1 MGEHSS
7 AAAAAVG
14 VVGRR
19 CRLSGRAT
27 LPPPPRSRRGG
38 PGSAVFLGHGSRAA
52 AVPAA
57 ALDPGDSGQHRLCG
71 QQRPQP
77 SAVPDP
83 RVDHRHGARDGHDA
97 ATPAGQPLAVAAVAV
112 APRAAV
118 AAALAWPGEARS
130 EADAAVGSER
140 LPEGGQPPVALPRSC
155 RFAAF
160 ACVGSTGEALN
171 DMATDLTIRGALS
184 AGNTSLTLSY
194 NCAVILSMCG
204 GYLSERAASGPG
216 ARRAFASLWG
226 LCQLCRGLGMR
237 HLTPEPDLAHVHV
250 RLLRQVHWPAGP
262 GRDRH
267 GLARAAAQ
275 GLWGR
280 IAAGVAQ
287 DARQRRVDSPHGRRA
302 PGAAPVPAAAA
313 PARHPAG
320 AGRPAGVRR
329 GRLRGLRVD
338 DAARGRP
345 PRGRREGGLKG
356 AARGGEGPSGPR
368 PRAGGA
374 RPRVSRA
381 GGGGSPPRVEG
392 CQGGGNGSWL
402 HTRIGPAW
410 ARELGAHVACSG
422 DRPFCAE
429 SPARVRSA
437 RLPHVP
443 RA

>member
-267 GLARAAAQ
+267 GLARAAAGCPPTPC
-275 GLWGR
+275 GLS
-280 IAAGVAQ
+280 A
-287 DARQRRVDSPHGRRA
+287 
-302 PGAAPVPAAAA
+302 
-313 PARHPAG
+313 
-320 AGRPAGVRR
+320 
-329 GRLRGLRVD
+329 
-338 DAARGRP
+338 RP
-345 PRGRREGGLKG
+345 PSAWSGPCASCCCSSSASRGRRPPCRCAPRASPWPSCGRRCARETAAG
-356 AARGGEGPSGPR
+356 AARRRTEGGGARSARARAPQGHGLARVGRGRASPAREGAAR
-368 PRAGGA
+368 PRA
-374 RPRVSRA
+374 SRA
-381 GGGGSPPRVEG
+381 AKEVEHVRRFSRPPLHDEGSSRGRGPGVRGREPPGQLERSRG
-392 CQGGGNGSWL
+392 FTSQGTVSD
-402 HTRIGPAW
+402 A
-410 ARELGAHVACSG
+410 
-422 DRPFCAE
+422 
-429 SPARVRSA
+429 
-437 RLPHVP
+437 
-443 RA
+443 